1 MKKIKLFLSLF
12 SMFTFL
18 LIYGCKEDEPNITP
32 SVLKSGVATNITG
45 NTATVSGGISVVG
58 SQGVSDYGIVFGTST
73 TPTTSDSKM
82 SLGALSAPK
91 DFTVDLSGLNQ
102 NTDYSFRTY
111 AVNSGGTVYGTVASF
126 KTLELKAPTV
136 TTGVPSAITI
146 GGFAIDGKIMDIGTG
161 GVTEFGHCMSASN
174 QMPTIADTKTTM
186 GTSAAVKDFKSVF
199 TALLAGTSYYIRSYA
214 TNAVGTSYGDKVEVK
229 TLPLAAPTV
238 TTGVSSLVLAASAT
252 MAGSV
257 KTIGTDN
264 ITQYGHVWSATSATP
279 TTADSKTSLGALTA
293 AKDYTSSLTALTAG
307 TTYNVRS
314 YATNSVGTAYGDV
327 VTFKTISAE
336 LPTVLIIL
344 NVNSILS
351 TSAKIDGKVEKAG
364 STAVTQYGHVWSST
378 NQTPTIADS
387 KTTLTAAG
395 TYPLTYT
402 SEMTGLSPNSTYYV
416 RSYATSASG
425 TAYTQT
431 VANFKTSD
439 TGSELTLIKGV
450 TLTGKTGNK
459 YTDLDQNILLNLSTG
474 KTYKFSDGVTNSTEI
489 DLILS
494 LYSNKDKIGVGNE
507 NVIFYSPA
515 ALLLYD
521 KFWGNIGIVLDAQN
535 WSVYKGTKLDKFSAT
550 TYPTDT
556 WWDKI
561 NSITDLTTIITKEYI
576 LYGSSL
582 EMIDNKG
589 NINDD
594 RIYVFKTKEG
604 KNGIFKITNANKKT
618 DTYTVTIDIKVQ
630 K

>member
-1 MKKIKLFLSLF
+1 MKKIKLSLRLFL
-12 SMFTFL
+12 MFTIIL
-18 LIYGCKEDEPNITP
+18 VYGCKKDEPSITP

-58 SQGVSDYGIVFGTST
+58 SQGISDYGIVFGTST

-82 SLGALSAPK
+82 SLGALSTPK
-91 DFTVDLSGLNQ
+91 DFTVDLSGLTQ

-136 TTGVPSAITI
+136 TTGVSSAITI
-146 GGFAIDGKIMDIGTG
+146 GGFSIDGKITDIGTG

-186 GTSAAVKDFKSVF
+186 GASATIKDFKSVF
-199 TALLAGTSYYIRSYA
+199 TTLLAGTSYYIRSYA

-229 TLPLAAPTV
+229 TLPLSAPTV
-238 TTGVSSLVLAASAT
+238 TTGVSSLVLTASAT
-252 MAGSV
+252 MAGSI
-257 KTIGTDN
+257 KTMGTDN
-264 ITQYGHVWSATSATP
+264 ITQYGHVWSSTNITP
-279 TTADSKTSLGALTA
+279 TVADSKTTLGALATV
-293 AKDYTSSLTALTAG
+293 KDYTSNLTGLTSG

-336 LPTVLIIL
+336 LPTVLIFPD
-344 NVNSILS
+344 VNSILS
-351 TSAKIDGKVEKAG
+351 TSAKIRGQVVKSG
-364 STAVTQYGHVWSST
+364 TTAVTQYGHVWSAT

-395 TYPLTYT
+395 TYPLDYT
-402 SEMTGLSPNSTYYV
+402 SDMTGLSANSTYYV
-416 RSYATSASG
+416 RSYATSVSG
-425 TAYTQT
+425 TAYTTT

-439 TGSELTLIKGV
+439 AGSELTIIKGII
-450 TLTGKTGNK
+450 LSGKTGNK
-459 YTDLDQNILLNLSTG
+459 YSDLDQNILLSLNTG
-474 KTYKFSDGVTNSTEI
+474 KTYKFSDGVTNSTDI

-494 LYSNKDKIGVGNE
+494 LYSNKDKVGAGYE
-507 NVIFYSPA
+507 NVIFYSPT
-515 ALLLYD
+515 ALLLID
-521 KFWGNIGIVLDAQN
+521 KFWGNIAEVLNAQN
-535 WSVYKGTKLDKFSAT
+535 WSVYKGTKVDKLSAT
-550 TYPTDT
+550 TYPPDT

-561 NSITDLTTIITKEYI
+561 NSVTDLTTIIAKEYI
-576 LYGSSL
+576 SYGSSL
-582 EMIDNKG
+582 EIIDNKG

-604 KNGIFKITNANKKT
+604 KNGMFRVTNANKKT
-618 DTYTVTIDIKVQ
+618 DTYTITIDIKVQ